1 MPHYIPKGEF
11 IIFECILGD
20 EIIKEIEL
28 SNPTNSQISYWVNLE
43 GSSDFTTKNCGN
55 IENDTIKIEPKS
67 KAAFKVNFNQKNLY
81 FLDLNY
87 FKKIIKFNFII
98 L

>member
-43 GSSDFTTKNCGN
+43 GSSDFTTKNPVKHHHVHFK
-55 IENDTIKIEPKS
+55 TIFGFVSI
-67 KAAFKVNFNQKNLY
+67 KNGRKTLV
-81 FLDLNY
+81 FLLCRVALKTSCY
-87 FKKIIKFNFII
+87 
-98 L
+98 